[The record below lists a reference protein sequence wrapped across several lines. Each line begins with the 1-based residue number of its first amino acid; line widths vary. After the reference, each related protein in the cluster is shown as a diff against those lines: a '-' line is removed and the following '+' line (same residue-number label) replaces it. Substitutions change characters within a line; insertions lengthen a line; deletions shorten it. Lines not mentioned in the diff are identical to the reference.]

1 MTDDSLVGLV
11 VMAMVPGSI
20 YVGKLEK
27 DDPPTLAAPYLMIT
41 GGSTRRS
48 DIRISESSEIVNT
61 PLQACTPEM
70 VEERLQKFRCYSPM
84 SAQAVG
90 KMVEGLY
97 FS

>member
-1 MTDDSLVGLV
+1 MADDSLVGLV
-11 VMAMVPGSI
+11 VMSMVPGSI
-20 YVGKLEK
+20 HVGKLEK
-27 DDPPTLAAPYLMIT
+27 NDPPTLAAPYLIIK
-41 GGSTRRS
+41 GGSLRDS
-48 DIRISESSEIVNT
+48 EIEISESSGIVNT
-61 PLQACTPEM
+61 PLKACTPEM